1 MNRRKIKNLGGPT
14 DDRDAINKKYLE
26 DVALT
31 LDGSNVMTGDLRMG
45 QKKIIGLADPTGDG
59 QATNKKYVDGEI
71 AKVHIDTTPLL
82 PRDGS
87 RSMFGDLDIGGN
99 NILKVENLTDYKDTD
114 PYDYRVK
121 DVKSVVNKEY
131 LNEKFMKKVDKGGK
145 EYFDLR
151 GNIVR
156 NCEPYY
162 DGLFTDNDLVSK
174 AFVQTEINKLPKP
187 ATDVLKLDG
196 SRAMTG
202 NLDMGD
208 HTITGIRSSAADNAA
223 LTVGGAKATYLP
235 LLGNRSMQDN
245 LNMGGHAIVNIKPFV
260 EDDSSQAASDA
271 QRNEV
276 INFGYFHTERGEL
289 KRLINKVS
297 YDALN
302 RKNPDPMEDDID
314 MANHSI
320 INLKDPQPS
329 DGSYAAS
336 VNFVNNTVNDIINKK
351 IQESEERSIRAV
363 QQENVFEKV
372 MVDDLF
378 ILDDDDIHKVAV
390 VDKRFH
396 KINQQ
401 SYQFKI
407 DYDSSIGYYST
418 RLGVN
423 VIYLPIGY
431 YIIAFEMFFGDKID
445 PDNITVDCKSG
456 TLQILS
462 KNTKYSSDHSRSI
475 FNFRKTVARP
485 SDDELDIDIALK
497 NKASEPTYDAKT
509 DIYVVVYG
517 VEGLGNDVD
526 TRLWDR
532 YFYVDDKKIH
542 FEAPIDMVDK
552 DIENVNNL
560 SINNELNMNNKQ
572 IKNLGDGIENSD
584 GVNVKQLNDLK
595 TNVTGEFGK
604 VNPVLKNN
612 SDLIKVIYRNLIRN
626 DSKLFLIKELYFP
639 DSVQGRTQ
647 NNYSYQTNGDN
658 KGEVTFYLTFVH
670 KATTSDSM
678 IITIHWFGGIPSIYI
693 FISKDRLVVSKNLLI
708 NESSLKS
715 YNIPSYFKGK
725 YLYLWIRIQN
735 NVIKINFSGS
745 KTISATHPN
754 IQNKDENLS
763 IIYVSDSPF
772 TIQRGLITKN
782 NYNQNSDAYK
792 DIREYEISK
801 GTFIDAS

>member
-1 MNRRKIKNLGGPT
+1 MLRFFDKSITHFVILSRCVEGKVNLGFSSNIFNVSSTVGDVTLYFEDINMNSRKIKNLGGPT
-14 DDRDAINKKYLE
+14 NDGDAINKKYLE
-26 DVALT
+26 GVALT

-59 QATNKKYVDGEI
+59 QATNKKYVDTENAKQDIAINDKASKSYVDGEI

-87 RSMFGDLDIGGN
+87 RSMTGDLDIGGN
-99 NILKVENLTDYKDTD
+99 NILSVENLVDYKDTD

-131 LNEKFMKKVDKGGK
+131 LNENFMKKVDKDGI
-145 EYFDLR
+145 EYYDLK
-151 GNIVR
+151 GNIIR

-174 AFVQTEINKLPKP
+174 KYVQTEIAKLPKP
-187 ATDVLKLDG
+187 ATDLLKLDG
-196 SRAMTG
+196 SKAMTG

-223 LTVGGAKATYLP
+223 LTVGGAKATYFP
-235 LLGNRSMQDN
+235 LLGDRSMQGN
-245 LNMGGHAIVNIKPFV
+245 LNMGGFAITNIKPFV

-289 KRLINKVS
+289 KRLINSVS
-297 YDALN
+297 SNALN
-302 RKNPDPMEDDID
+302 RKNPDLMEDDID

-320 INLKDPQPS
+320 INLKDPKSS
-329 DGSYAAS
+329 DSSYAAS
-336 VNFVNNTVNDIINKK
+336 VNFVNNTVNGSNVIINGIIDKK

-378 ILDDDDIHKVAV
+378 ILDDDDIKKVAV
-390 VDKRFH
+390 VDKDFH

-401 SYQFKI
+401 TYLFKI
-407 DYDSSIGYYST
+407 DYDSEIGYYST
-418 RLGVN
+418 RLGVK
-423 VIYLPIGY
+423 
-431 YIIAFEMFFGDKID
+431 F
-445 PDNITVDCKSG
+445 
-456 TLQILS
+456 
-462 KNTKYSSDHSRSI
+462 
-475 FNFRKTVARP
+475 
-485 SDDELDIDIALK
+485 
-497 NKASEPTYDAKT
+497 
-509 DIYVVVYG
+509 
-517 VEGLGNDVD
+517 
-526 TRLWDR
+526 
-532 YFYVDDKKIH
+532 
-542 FEAPIDMVDK
+542 
-552 DIENVNNL
+552 
-560 SINNELNMNNKQ
+560 
-572 IKNLGDGIENSD
+572 
-584 GVNVKQLNDLK
+584 
-595 TNVTGEFGK
+595 
-604 VNPVLKNN
+604 
-612 SDLIKVIYRNLIRN
+612 IYRNLIRN

-647 NNYSYQTNGDN
+647 NNYTYQTNDDN
-658 KGEVTFYLTFVH
+658 KGDATFYLTFQH

-678 IITIHWFGGIPSIYI
+678 IITLHWEGGIPSIHI
-693 FISKDRLVVSKNLLI
+693 LISKDRVVVSKNLLI
-708 NESSLKS
+708 NEPSLKS
-715 YNIPSYFKGK
+715 YNILSYFKGK

-745 KTISATHPN
+745 RTISTTHPN

-782 NYNQNSDAYK
+782 IYNQNSDAFE
-792 DIREYEISK
+792 DVREYEISE
-801 GTFIDAS
+801 GTFINAN